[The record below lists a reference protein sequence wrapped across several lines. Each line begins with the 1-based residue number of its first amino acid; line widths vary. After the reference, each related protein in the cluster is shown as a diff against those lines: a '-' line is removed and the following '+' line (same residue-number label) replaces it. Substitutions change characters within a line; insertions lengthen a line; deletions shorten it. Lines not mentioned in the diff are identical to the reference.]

1 MTDLVRAVVR
11 LQDKKIILD
20 IMIMTGGKKAL
31 TTFAK
36 NIMGVLK
43 EIKETEVRL

>member
-31 TTFAK
+31 TTLAK